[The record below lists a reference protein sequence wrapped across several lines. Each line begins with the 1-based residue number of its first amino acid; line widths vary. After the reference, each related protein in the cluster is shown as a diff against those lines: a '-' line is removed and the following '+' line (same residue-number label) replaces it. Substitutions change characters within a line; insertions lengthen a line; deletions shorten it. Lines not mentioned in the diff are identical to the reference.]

1 LDHALLGIQLI
12 LSLAIAG
19 GVGVYLIFFSGNKPA
34 EEEKRPA
41 PQEELV
47 RVVGPRSIHVQ
58 PNTAVSAKLNVA
70 QVQTAWVTAPVLPV
84 TGTALA
90 SLRPGTDRSNDT
102 WQFATPD
109 LLTAFSD
116 WNKAVIDILFQ
127 ETQLKA
133 IRELSEYRVEAQK
146 KVVAQMDDLVKA
158 GTNTQ
163 KELFAEQVNL
173 KNFEIQGK
181 KDIHEAENAV
191 NLAKRTE
198 ATLARQLQQ
207 AGLEPTMLR
216 SAAAEGDIVVADVPE
231 RMVGRVKLDMACDVR
246 FFAMSER
253 VFTAKVSG
261 IAPVISKDKRALAV
275 QFVVKDPEYLI
286 RPGMF
291 AQIGLGTDRR
301 QASLMPVDGVIHLGE
316 RDYALSAAEPDTWQ
330 IKEVQIGE
338 LRGPDVEVLTGLQAG
353 ERVLGK
359 GAILLKPVVASILQA
374 EQPTGTAKTN

>member
-1 LDHALLGIQLI
+1 MRSAVTGTPIDSTSAAGLTTGAPPTSSAPPSESRFRRMTNSRSDNPPGGLPVQPGSPAPTQPSSLPRSRSVWDHVLLAIQLV

-19 GVGVYLIFFSGNKPA
+19 AVGGYLLFFSGNKSA

-58 PNTAVSAKLNVA
+58 PKTAVSAKLNAARVE
-70 QVQTAWVTAPVLPV
+70 TAWVTAPVLPV

-102 WQFATPD
+102 WQIATTD

-133 IRELSEYRVEAQK
+133 IRELSEYRVGAQT
-146 KVVAQMDDLVKA
+146 KVVAQMDILVKA

-181 KDIHEAENAV
+181 K
-191 NLAKRTE
+191 
-198 ATLARQLQQ
+198 
-207 AGLEPTMLR
+207 
-216 SAAAEGDIVVADVPE
+216 
-231 RMVGRVKLDMACDVR
+231 
-246 FFAMSER
+246 
-253 VFTAKVSG
+253 
-261 IAPVISKDKRALAV
+261 
-275 QFVVKDPEYLI
+275 
-286 RPGMF
+286 
-291 AQIGLGTDRR
+291 
-301 QASLMPVDGVIHLGE
+301 
-316 RDYALSAAEPDTWQ
+316 
-330 IKEVQIGE
+330 
-338 LRGPDVEVLTGLQAG
+338 
-353 ERVLGK
+353 
-359 GAILLKPVVASILQA
+359 
-374 EQPTGTAKTN
+374 